1 MSAGFKKKSGDNGG
15 RGGSS
20 KLSLDVHVTEA
31 SLLEFKQLIRDKLNR
46 IQIVL
51 QNTLSQLNVY
61 RGLNIISGSDVIV
74 CTTTLIEC
82 YEKTQVMTNAVVHGE
97 CTMEKINEMID
108 QLQQI
113 IDKLS
118 IIMCGYGTQRL
129 EDIFFIS
136 FGADLS
142 PASIEHPVWRGKYDL
157 LLRHLRPI
165 GYKTIHWKQSRF
177 KPRVVSEQ
185 GFPLPA
191 VQEGGGGNVTSSSQ
205 LSSSSPVCV
214 NKIVEEVLQVELANQ
229 YECFDIDFSGKS
241 TFVKIYGLRAVFHNE
256 KTQKTL
262 IVQGIVDNVPLECTT
277 NAYVHWRKR
286 EIFANVPNSET
297 FQPDILRNIMDA
309 MTIKDILIYG
319 NDDVYKKH
327 MAIVSEVNYVKF
339 NKLNTTIKKF
349 LDMDVYNQRAML
361 MNLLTYN
368 REEDIQYITYLLYDL
383 ISAKTSGMSTDSTEQ
398 QLMYDSFPWRVKL
411 FFKDTMK
418 NTLKFTKDSMNKYDI
433 NRVSLEQQVYV
444 MKAPENVREKA
455 MTKLKEVKGKTDDS
469 GTKAKQYLEGL
480 LKIPFGVYREEP
492 VLKKTKTMNALFRG
506 ALTSIP
512 SEWTS
517 GSGTSGSGTSA
528 LSSFLSPAKKAHYTV
543 AETAYLVRSF
553 FAWVREHVAAS
564 VRARLPRASL
574 KQLAAV
580 FALVADNLHIGVK
593 KTTTP
598 KQEKIAFVEEHL
610 GQCGEETVAAAHDL
624 LLASAS
630 SVDLVAAGAPLGAS
644 TSSAV
649 PPSPSLVRTVHEM
662 RHVEALTRE
671 FQPDLQHILEV
682 LDDSIHGHAYA
693 KRQILKIISQWMNG
707 EQTGYCFGF
716 EGSPGV
722 GKTSLAKRGL
732 AKCLKDADGQARP
745 FAFIALGGS
754 SNGSTLEGHSY
765 TYVNSTWGRIVDVL
779 MDSKCLNPIIY
790 IDELDK
796 VSKTEHGKEIIGILM
811 HLIDPTQ
818 NTGFQDKYF
827 SGIDVD
833 LSKALFIF
841 SYNDP
846 NQIDTILLDRIHR
859 IRFDNLSIDEKIV
872 IVRSYMLP
880 EITRKMGLE
889 GAVELSD
896 AVIEHIVETYTLE
909 SGVRKLK
916 EVMFD
921 LHGEINVELL
931 QCAPDAPPPSLPIR
945 VTVDDLETKYLVK
958 YDKIT
963 EKRIHEHR
971 EVGVINGL
979 WANALGRG
987 GIIPIQTMY
996 FPSHSF
1002 LELKLTGMQG
1012 DVMKESMNVA
1022 KSLAWSLLSDAERAA
1037 CLSHFE
1043 KTKEQGL
1050 HIHCPDG
1057 AVSKD
1062 GPSAGAAI
1070 TVAIYSL
1077 LSGKPIDPLVAMTG
1091 EVNLQGKITEIGG
1104 LEHKILGG
1112 LRAGV
1117 RKFLYPVANQ
1127 LDLERFLQKAEGKTS
1142 LQEVVFV
1149 PVAHIRETF
1158 AHFLE
1163 SE

>member
-1 MSAGFKKKSGDNGG
+1 
-15 RGGSS
+15 
-20 KLSLDVHVTEA
+20 
-31 SLLEFKQLIRDKLNR
+31 
-46 IQIVL
+46 
-51 QNTLSQLNVY
+51 
-61 RGLNIISGSDVIV
+61 
-74 CTTTLIEC
+74 
-82 YEKTQVMTNAVVHGE
+82 
-97 CTMEKINEMID
+97 
-108 QLQQI
+108 
-113 IDKLS
+113 
-118 IIMCGYGTQRL
+118 
-129 EDIFFIS
+129 
-136 FGADLS
+136 
-142 PASIEHPVWRGKYDL
+142 
-157 LLRHLRPI
+157 
-165 GYKTIHWKQSRF
+165 
-177 KPRVVSEQ
+177 
-185 GFPLPA
+185 
-191 VQEGGGGNVTSSSQ
+191 
-205 LSSSSPVCV
+205 
-214 NKIVEEVLQVELANQ
+214 
-229 YECFDIDFSGKS
+229 
-241 TFVKIYGLRAVFHNE
+241 
-256 KTQKTL
+256 
-262 IVQGIVDNVPLECTT
+262 
-277 NAYVHWRKR
+277 
-286 EIFANVPNSET
+286 
-297 FQPDILRNIMDA
+297 
-309 MTIKDILIYG
+309 
-319 NDDVYKKH
+319 
-327 MAIVSEVNYVKF
+327 
-339 NKLNTTIKKF
+339 
-349 LDMDVYNQRAML
+349 
-361 MNLLTYN
+361 
-368 REEDIQYITYLLYDL
+368 
-383 ISAKTSGMSTDSTEQ
+383 
-398 QLMYDSFPWRVKL
+398 
-411 FFKDTMK
+411 
-418 NTLKFTKDSMNKYDI
+418 
-433 NRVSLEQQVYV
+433 
-444 MKAPENVREKA
+444 
-455 MTKLKEVKGKTDDS
+455 
-469 GTKAKQYLEGL
+469 
-480 LKIPFGVYREEP
+480 
-492 VLKKTKTMNALFRG
+492 
-506 ALTSIP
+506 
-512 SEWTS
+512 
-517 GSGTSGSGTSA
+517 
-528 LSSFLSPAKKAHYTV
+528 
-543 AETAYLVRSF
+543 
-553 FAWVREHVAAS
+553 
-564 VRARLPRASL
+564 
-574 KQLAAV
+574 
-580 FALVADNLHIGVK
+580 
-593 KTTTP
+593 
-598 KQEKIAFVEEHL
+598 
-610 GQCGEETVAAAHDL
+610 
-624 LLASAS
+624 
-630 SVDLVAAGAPLGAS
+630 
-644 TSSAV
+644 
-649 PPSPSLVRTVHEM
+649 M
-662 RHVEALTRE
+662 RHVDALTRE
-671 FQPDLQHILEV
+671 FQPDLQRILEV
-682 LDDSIHGHAYA
+682 LDDSIHGHAHA

-722 GKTSLAKRGL
+722 GKTSLAKHGL
-732 AKCLKDADGQARP
+732 SKCLKDADGQPRP

-818 NTGFQDKYF
+818 NTGYQDKYF

-846 NQIDTILLDRIHR
+846 NQIDSILLDRIHR

-896 AVIEHIVETYTLE
+896 ALIEHIVETYTLE

-931 QCAPDAPPPSLPIR
+931 QCAPDAPPPTLPIR
-945 VTVDDLETKYLVK
+945 VTVEDLETKYLVK

-1104 LEHKILGG
+1104 LEHKIMGG

-1142 LQEVVFV
+1142 LQGVVFV

-1163 SE
+1163 VE